1 MHLPDVAASQV
12 RWFDHLRQTLMRHRL
27 LAAIVL
33 VYATVSLALSLSI
46 GDRVETD
53 KFTHLGRSF
62 MRMVPQMVA
71 VLLIWRLLHMRY
83 RVPGPQQWAWLRADL
98 RAAVTNRERLLSG
111 LVAAVLMLVVLI
123 SFAQLKRL
131 IPVIQP
137 FSWDLTFV
145 ALDQALHFGTDP
157 WRLAHAIAGAPLVV
171 TFFTGCYNLWL
182 FLMYFSLVFACFSL
196 ANRSARMRYLI
207 AFILTWAIG
216 GNLIAT
222 LFSSAGPVYVQRL
235 GLGDH
240 FAPLM
245 AVLKAHA
252 AVQPISVVET
262 QNLLWDWYSAPQSLN
277 GISAFPSMHVAST
290 VLMALYARAYHPR
303 LGRVMSVFAGI
314 ILLGSVLLGW
324 HYAVDGYVGA
334 LIAFTC
340 WWGVGR
346 LLRGRFA

>member
-1 MHLPDVAASQV
+1 MHLPDVAAPQEGWLS
-12 RWFDHLRQTLMRHRL
+12 HLRQALARHRL
-27 LAAIVL
+27 LAAVVL
-33 VYATVSLALSLSI
+33 AYGAISLVLSLSV
-46 GDRVETD
+46 GDRMETD
-53 KFTHLGRSF
+53 KASTLGYNF
-62 MRMVPQMVA
+62 LKMLPQMAA

-83 RVPGPQQWAWLRADL
+83 RVPAPQQWAWLRADL
-98 RAAVTNRERLLSG
+98 RAAVTDRERLLSG
-111 LVAAVLMLVVLI
+111 LVAAVLMVVVLI

-137 FSWDLTFV
+137 FAWDQTLIAV
-145 ALDQALHFGTDP
+145 DQALHFGMDP
-157 WRLAHAIAGAPLVV
+157 WRIAHAIAGAPLVI
-171 TFFTGCYNLWL
+171 TFFTGCYNLWM
-182 FLMYFSLVFACFSL
+182 FLMYFSLVFACFSV

-245 AVLKAHA
+245 AILHAHA

-262 QNLLWDWYSAPQSLN
+262 QNLLWDWYASPQSLN

-303 LGRVMSVFAGI
+303 LGLAMSVFAGI

-334 LIAFTC
+334 LIAVTC

-346 LLRGRFA
+346 LLGGRFA